1 MIALRSTVAAPLV
14 RSLAAAVALLAATA
28 APALAGSG
36 FRLDLEGGPVW
47 QVRNDFAV
55 PGDSGTGLRL
65 GAAPGVASG
74 RLTLVWDFGERW
86 SLRALAAPLATETRF
101 VSEVPVSFAGTE
113 FAAGATLTQRFQFD
127 SYRLTLFRRFETA
140 GAWSLRAGFTAK
152 VRDASIRLSDGHGA
166 ATRDDLGLVP
176 LLYGG
181 ARWDGGGRLALDLDL
196 DALAA
201 PQGRAVDFSA
211 RLELAAGERWRPY
224 LGYRLLEGGA
234 DNDEVRTFSTFHF
247 ALAGAS
253 LRF

>member
-1 MIALRSTVAAPLV
+1 MLLRPAVPAPLV
-14 RSLAAAVALLAATA
+14 RSLAVAAALLTSTA
-28 APALAGSG
+28 APVVAGSG
-36 FRLDLEGGPVW
+36 FRLELEGGPVW

-55 PGDSGTGLRL
+55 PGDSGTALRL
-65 GAAPGVASG
+65 GQAPAAASG
-74 RLTLVWDFGERW
+74 RLTLVWDFGRHW
-86 SLRALAAPLATETRF
+86 SLRALVAPLATETRF

-113 FAAGATLTQRFQFD
+113 FPAGVPLLQRFEFD

-140 GAWSLRAGFTAK
+140 SAWSLRGGFTAK
-152 VRDASIRLSDGHGA
+152 VRDAAIRLSDGSNHA
-166 ATRDDLGLVP
+166 ERDDLGLVP

-181 ARWDGGGRLALDLDL
+181 ARWDEGGRVALDLEL

-211 RLELAAGERWRPY
+211 RVEFAAGARWRPY

-247 ALAGAS
+247 VFAGVS
-253 LRF
+253 LRL

>member
-1 MIALRSTVAAPLV
+1 MNVL
-14 RSLAAAVALLAATA
+14 RSLALAPRTRSRAAALVLLASAA
-28 APALAGSG
+28 APAVAGSDL
-36 FRLDLEGGPVW
+36 RLELEGGPVW

-55 PGDSGTGLRL
+55 PGDSGTELRL
-65 GAAPGVASG
+65 GDAPAATAG

-86 SLRALAAPLATETRF
+86 SLRALAAPLATDTTF
-101 VSEVPVSFAGTE
+101 VSPDPVSFAGTE
-113 FAAGATLTQRFQFD
+113 FAAGVPITQRFEFD
-127 SYRLTLFRRFETA
+127 SYRLTLFRRFATA

-152 VRDASIRLSDGHGA
+152 VRDASIRLSDGHSA
-166 ATRDDLGLVP
+166 AARNDLGLVP

-181 ARWDGGGRLALDLDL
+181 ARWEDGGRLALDLEL

-247 ALAGAS
+247 ALAGVS
-253 LRF
+253 FRF